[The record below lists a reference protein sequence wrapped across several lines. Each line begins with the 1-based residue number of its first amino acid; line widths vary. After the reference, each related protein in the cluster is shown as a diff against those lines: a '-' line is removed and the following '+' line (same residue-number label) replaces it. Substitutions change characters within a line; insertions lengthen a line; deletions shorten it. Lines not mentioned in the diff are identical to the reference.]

1 MPSTEA
7 QQHRKAVAFRDLH
20 RSVFVVANAWD
31 AGSARVLAR
40 AGSVALATTSAGLA
54 YALGVPDGSNRIDR
68 AATLANARSVAEATD
83 LPVTAYLE
91 SGFGETAAELEETF
105 RQAAEAG
112 LVGGS
117 IEDATGVPEAPI
129 RPLDE
134 AVDRVRQVVGVVRR
148 LPFPFTLTA
157 RAENFLYGRPDLD
170 DTVRRLVAYRRAGAD
185 VLYAPGLPTA
195 DALRRICA
203 VVDGPVNALVGSPPA
218 ATVAEL
224 AALGARRVSLGS
236 LLARLALTAAANAT
250 AEIARSGTLPSP
262 ADALS
267 YADVNAL
274 LRDRPAP
281 TDPEVLP

>member
-83 LPVTAYLE
+83 LPVTADLE

-185 VLYAPGLPTA
+185 VLYGPGLPTA

-267 YADVNAL
+267 YADVNAF